1 MLIRPTA
8 IACAML
14 ATSAAAQSPPT
25 LVRLEPGTCPTCTVA
40 LEKVAVIGRA
50 TDKELAPEH
59 ANAVMLAD
67 GGFAVSDNM
76 AKQPILRYDAAG
88 RLLGAIGTLGDG
100 PGEYRGVFSLSR
112 ARGDSLSLLSYGR
125 LSTISVKSGR
135 GRSDPLPQGTQSFEH
150 VVLTDGR
157 ALLNIMNAAERRFAL
172 LTPKAQLITRFGP
185 VPTEILVGGQGGRLV
200 GDQYSGWV
208 ALAPSPSGGAWA
220 GSTHYSHRVQ
230 KVAADGKV
238 LLDVARKPAWFQPYT
253 YADMVEKSQRLG
265 ELRTPSP
272 AKLTGVGVSGEGLL
286 FTVFRVAD
294 AKWKADPKAPP
305 PAPASE
311 ESPVENRVP
320 TGGIERYVDAI
331 LEVYRE
337 RDGAFLGAWRS
348 DALLGSMLPNGM
360 LWMRSQDDDGVVSYT
375 VYRVKVTGAK

>member
-1 MLIRPTA
+1 MLTRLTA
-8 IACAML
+8 IALAML
-14 ATSAAAQSPPT
+14 TSSATAQQPPT
-25 LVRLEPGTCPTCTVA
+25 LVRLEPGTCRTCTVT
-40 LEKVAVIGRA
+40 LERVAVIGKP

-76 AKQPILRYDAAG
+76 AKQPILRYDRTG
-88 RLLGAIGTLGDG
+88 KLLGTIGTMGSG
-100 PGEYRGVFSLSR
+100 PGEYRGIFSLAR
-112 ARGDSLSLLSYGR
+112 APGDSLSLLSYDR
-125 LSTISVKSGR
+125 LTTISLASGR

-150 VVLTDGR
+150 VMLADGR

-185 VPTEILVGGQGGRLV
+185 VPNEILVGGQGGRLV
-200 GDQYSGWV
+200 GDQYSSWV

-220 GSTHYSHRVQ
+220 GSTYYSHRVQ
-230 KVAADGKV
+230 EVAADGK
-238 LLDVARKPAWFQPYT
+238 LLLEVSRKPPWFQPYT

-265 ELRTPSP
+265 ELRAPSP

-305 PAPASE
+305 PASASE
-311 ESPVENRVP
+311 EYPVENLVP

-337 RDGAFLGAWRS
+337 SDGAFLGSWRS
-348 DALLGSMLPNGM
+348 DTLLGSMLPNGM
-360 LWMRSQDDDGVVSYT
+360 LWIRSQDEDGVVSYT
-375 VYRVKVTGAK
+375 VYRVKVTGAR